1 MCLLDCSFFVTFNE
15 DKIIKGI
22 LQITEKNVHNTQAPN
37 ILTDSTF
44 FITVEDLN
52 MHSEKKMI
60 LEWKTNYQLEARN
73 EKGLSVKFDA
83 PTTHGGEETALSP
96 MENVLASLAA
106 CSSFH
111 VLTIL
116 KKKRQKI
123 SSYTVEATAERR
135 EAPPPRVFT
144 KIHLKYIVNGQNID
158 PEAVKKA
165 IKLSEEKYCSVGGML
180 KKAVEISSSYETLE
194 ES

>member
-1 MCLLDCSFFVTFNE
+1 
-15 DKIIKGI
+15 
-22 LQITEKNVHNTQAPN
+22 
-37 ILTDSTF
+37 
-44 FITVEDLN
+44 

-73 EKGLSVKFDA
+73 EKGISVKFDA
-83 PTTHGGEETALSP
+83 PITHGGEETALSP

-116 KKKRQKI
+116 KKKKQTVTD
-123 SSYTVEATAERR
+123 YTVEASAERR
-135 EAPPPRVFT
+135 EDPPPRVFT
-144 KIHLKYIVNGQNID
+144 KIHLKYIVKGQNID

-165 IKLSEEKYCSVGGML
+165 IQLSGDKYCSVGGML
-180 KKAVEISSSYETLE
+180 KNTVEITSSFETLE
-194 ES
+194 DTA

>member
-1 MCLLDCSFFVTFNE
+1 MY
-15 DKIIKGI
+15 
-22 LQITEKNVHNTQAPN
+22 
-37 ILTDSTF
+37 
-44 FITVEDLN
+44 
-52 MHSEKKMI
+52 SEKKMI

-83 PTTHGGEETALSP
+83 PITHGGEETALSP

-135 EAPPPRVFT
+135 EEPPPRVFT
-144 KIHLKYIVNGQNID
+144 KIHLKYIVKGQNID

-165 IKLSEEKYCSVGGML
+165 IQLSEEKYCSVGGML
-180 KKAVEISSSYETLE
+180 KNAVEITSSYETLKE
-194 ES
+194 